1 MGTTIDKN
9 WFKANKEG
17 LAKLVA
23 GKPKS
28 FILRELIQNAW
39 DEDITIC
46 NVDIKYKDGLI
57 ELTVEDDSPDGFRDI
72 THTYTL
78 FADTYKRS
86 DFKKRGRFNT
96 GEKYALSLC
105 DKAII
110 KTTKGTI
117 IFDDN
122 GRNETTSVT
131 KCGSVITMWFKATK
145 DEYDEIVQSVDALLI
160 PKDIIFVVNGKKYKY
175 KKPLRTFHAL
185 LLSEITDP
193 KTGVIGK
200 TRRKGEV
207 HVIEKDDDELAYVYE
222 MGIPVQEIDG
232 SYHLDVQQKI
242 PLDQSRETVLP
253 CFLKELYAATLENIH
268 DIVDEEVSGE
278 TWVTEGLKSKKVSKD
293 TLKDIITKRY
303 GEKVVVADNF
313 SPNSIDDAKADGYT
327 VLRGTEMPREA
338 WSNVKKHN
346 LISSSSKQFPQ
357 YDPKS
362 GNGCVP
368 NEKEKLVGEY
378 AKRIAKRCLGIDIK
392 VEFFSDRNPK
402 AAGARFGGNTL
413 YFNKGKLGKRFFE
426 EAISEETTGLIVH
439 EIGHHDGNHTE
450 MSYHKLLTKLA
461 GKLTMLA
468 LNEPEF
474 FDVSKW

>member
-1 MGTTIDKN
+1 MKIDKD
-9 WFKANKEG
+9 WFKASKEG
-17 LAKLVA
+17 LAKLIA

-39 DEDITIC
+39 DEDITVC
-46 NVDIKYKDGLI
+46 NIDIKYRNGTVK
-57 ELTVEDDSPDGFRDI
+57 LTVEDDSPEGFRDI
-72 THTYTL
+72 THAYTL
-78 FADTYKRS
+78 FADTYKRD

-117 IFDDN
+117 IFDEN
-122 GRNETTSVT
+122 GRSELSSATEG
-131 KCGSVITMWFKATK
+131 GSVVTMWFKSTK
-145 DEYDEIVQSVDALLI
+145 EEYDEIMQSVDALLI
-160 PKDIIFVVNGKKYKY
+160 PKGIKFIVNDKKYKY
-175 KKPLRTFHAL
+175 KEPLRTFHAL
-185 LLSEITDP
+185 LLSEIKDP
-193 KTGVIGK
+193 NTGIIGK

-207 HVIEKDDDELAYVYE
+207 HVIEKDDDELPYVYE

-242 PLDQSRETVLP
+242 PLDQARETVLP
-253 CFLKELYAATLENIH
+253 SFLKELYAATLENIH
-268 DIVDEEVSGE
+268 DSVDEGTSGE
-278 TWVTEGLKSKKVSKD
+278 TWITEGLKSKKISKE
-293 TLKDIITKRY
+293 TIQDIITKRY

-327 VLRGTEMPREA
+327 VLRGTEMPKEV
-338 WSNVKKHN
+338 WNNIKKHD

-357 YDPKS
+357 YDSPTG
-362 GNGCVP
+362 GNNDYTP
-368 NEKEKLVGEY
+368 NDKEKLVAEY

-392 VEFFSDRNPK
+392 VEFFNDRNPK
-402 AAGARFGGNTL
+402 ASGARFGGNTL

-426 EAISEETTGLIVH
+426 VTVSEQTTDLIVH
-439 EIGHHDGNHTE
+439 EIGHLDGNHTE
-450 MSYHKLLTKLA
+450 KAYHQLLTKLA

-468 LNEPEF
+468 LEEPEF
-474 FDVSKW
+474 FDVRNW

>member
-1 MGTTIDKN
+1 MKTDKD
-9 WFKANKEG
+9 WFKASKEG
-17 LAKLVA
+17 LAKLIA

-39 DEDITIC
+39 DEDIKTC
-46 NVDIKYKDGLI
+46 NVDIKYKDGTVK
-57 ELTVEDDSPDGFRDI
+57 LTVEDDSPEGFRDI
-72 THTYTL
+72 THAYTL

-122 GRNETTSVT
+122 GRSETSSAT
-131 KCGSVITMWFKATK
+131 KGGSVITLWFKATK
-145 DEYDEIVQSVDALLI
+145 DEYDEIMQSADALLI
-160 PKDIIFVVNGKKYKY
+160 PKCIKFIVNGKKYKY
-175 KKPLRTFHAL
+175 KEPLRTFHAL
-185 LLSEITDP
+185 LLSEIKDP
-193 KTGVIGK
+193 KTDIIGR
-200 TRRKGEV
+200 TRRKGNV
-207 HVIEKDDDELAYVYE
+207 HVIEKDDIEPSYVYE

-242 PLDQSRETVLP
+242 PLDQSRESVLP

-268 DIVDEEVSGE
+268 DSVDEETSGE
-278 TWVTEGLKSKKVSKD
+278 TWITEGLKSKKISKE
-293 TLKDIITKRY
+293 TIQDIITKRY
-303 GEKVVVADNF
+303 GNKVVVADNF
-313 SPNSIDDAKADGYT
+313 SPNSIDDAKSNGYT
-327 VLRGTEMPREA
+327 VLRGTEMPKEA
-338 WSNVKKHN
+338 WNNIKKHD
-346 LISSSSKQFPQ
+346 LIKSSSKEFPQ

-368 NEKEKLVGEY
+368 NEKEKLVAEY

-392 VEFFSDRNPK
+392 VEFYSDRNPK
-402 AAGARFGGNTL
+402 AKGARFGGNTL

-426 EAISEETTGLIVH
+426 ETISEETTDWIVH
-439 EIGHHDGNHTE
+439 EIGHLDGNHIDKP
-450 MSYHKLLTKLA
+450 YHQLLTKLA
-461 GKLTMLA
+461 GKLLMIA
-468 LNEPEF
+468 LEEPEF
-474 FDVSKW
+474 FNVSKW